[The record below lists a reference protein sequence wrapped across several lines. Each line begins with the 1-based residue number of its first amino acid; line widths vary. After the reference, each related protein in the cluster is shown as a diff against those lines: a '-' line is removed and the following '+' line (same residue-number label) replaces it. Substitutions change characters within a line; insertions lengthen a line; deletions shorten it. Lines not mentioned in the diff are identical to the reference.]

1 MADNTV
7 VALFDSYSD
16 AERGVTSLVNAGISR
31 DRIDIASDAH
41 ATSAASAGTTT
52 GATARHEDES
62 IGDRISHFFSRLFGG
77 DDRRDDVTYYSEAV
91 RRGGAVVT
99 VDAATEADADRAA
112 EILHS
117 SGAIDIDERADQWR
131 QSGWAGSPAG
141 AGTRESKDF
150 GRTNE
155 QVIPV
160 VNEELQV
167 GKRRRERGGVRIYT
181 HIEEQPVE
189 EKVRLREEHARVE
202 RRPAD
207 RPATEADLAA
217 FKEGTIEV
225 RETVEEPV
233 VAKDVRVVEEVV
245 IGKETTE
252 RVESVNDT
260 VRRREVDVEK
270 LDARSGRDPSL
281 ASRDAFVSRDPLTSR
296 DSVARGY
303 DDYDNDFRT
312 HWQTNYSRGGGVYED
327 YQPAYRYGSTLASD
341 ERYRNRDWNDI
352 EMDARRDWDTR
363 NPGGTWERFKAA
375 VRHGWERVTNR
386 R

>member
-7 VALFDSYSD
+7 VALFDSYAD
-16 AERGVTSLVNAGISR
+16 AERAVTDLVDAGIGR
-31 DRIDIASDAH
+31 DRVDITCNTPETAM
-41 ATSAASAGTTT
+41 ASADAGRR
-52 GATARHEDES
+52 TAAHGEDES
-62 IGDRISHFFSRLFGG
+62 LGDRISNFFSRLFGG
-77 DDRRDDVTYYSEAV
+77 DDTREDGTRYSEAI

-112 EILHS
+112 DILHS
-117 SGAIDIDERADQWR
+117 KGAIDLDERASQWR
-131 QSGWAGSPAG
+131 ETGWAGTPVG
-141 AGTRESKDF
+141 AGSRDTKDF
-150 GRTNE
+150 GRSEE

-160 VNEELQV
+160 VNEELHV

-181 HIEEQPVE
+181 HMAETPVE

-202 RRPAD
+202 RRPVD

-233 VAKDVRVVEEVV
+233 VAKKARVVEEVV
-245 IGKETTE
+245 VGKETTE
-252 RVESVNDT
+252 RVESVNDV
-260 VRRREVDVEK
+260 VRKREVEVEN
-270 LDARSGRDPSL
+270 LGAQRARDPS
-281 ASRDAFVSRDPLTSR
+281 TSR
-296 DSVARGY
+296 GSLSGSY
-303 DDYDNDFRT
+303 DDTYDPDFRA
-312 HWQTNYSRGGGVYED
+312 HWQTNYSRSGGVYED

-341 ERYRNRDWNDI
+341 ERYRNRDWNAI
-352 EMDARRDWDTR
+352 EMDARRDWESRYPDSA
-363 NPGGTWERFKAA
+363 WERFKAA